1 MPAALEVLAGLDG
14 APRLTLGG
22 HAEALRAAGC
32 SGFTATLNAMGDP
45 RVPGVSLATLQALAA
60 AKLTVH
66 VHLLAEAPDRWLEA
80 LAAGGVRSV
89 AVAVEGV
96 VHLHRTL
103 ALAQDLGLTAGVVL
117 RPGTP
122 LTALTYI
129 LQTPARIVL
138 LTEEP
143 GRLRHAVLGGTYD
156 RVRILRENLR
166 YHRLRTRLQVAGHMA
181 PHEAAR
187 LSRLG
192 ATELAVHG
200 MPGAQPS
207 LDAEAYTTFIE
218 QLATTGPQS

>member
-1 MPAALEVLAGLDG
+1 MPAPLQVLAGLDG
-14 APRLTLGG
+14 APALALAA

-32 SGFTATLNAMGDP
+32 GGFTATLNGTGDP
-45 RVPGVSLATLQALAA
+45 RVPGLSLAAVRALSEAE
-60 AKLTVH
+60 LVVH
-66 VHLLAEAPDRWLEA
+66 VHVLSERPDRWIEA

-96 VHLHRTL
+96 THLHRTL
-103 ALAQDLGLTAGVVL
+103 GLAQELGLNAGVLL

-122 LTALTYI
+122 LTALTYV
-129 LQTPARIVL
+129 LQMPQRIVL

-143 GRLRHAVLGGTYD
+143 GRRRQAVLGGTYD

-200 MPGAQPS
+200 MPGAPQA
-207 LDAEAYTTFIE
+207 LDAEAYTTFAE
-218 QLATTGPQS
+218 QLASTGPEA